1 MKTMKT
7 KTKLI
12 IMALLTTLQGYA
24 LGSPLPDANRFDK
37 EHDLLIMQFDCKT
50 DVDDI
55 HAAAAF
61 ATLLTNS
68 TFCTIHFHA
77 VAGTYG
83 IQKGA
88 YVPPNK
94 LFNLAFKKDEWTDAN
109 QNVEK
114 VITRVKA
121 IAEKSL
127 SAGDDVWIAEA
138 GQADFTSALLKAIQA
153 DHPNLNTKKHIH
165 VVQHSN
171 WNEKETDPVKLK
183 FVREHTDYQKIPD
196 GNKGNNGTPD
206 YQTAQKLNIQELFTD
221 PYLIKI
227 WQCANETTQ
236 KYNGQDGRYKN
247 KTIAAGG
254 FDFSDLVEVGWIL
267 GINDI
272 EDTQEFFKRY
282 AH

>member
-1 MKTMKT
+1 MKT
-7 KTKLI
+7 KTILI
-12 IMALLTTLQGYA
+12 LMTLLTTLQGYA
-24 LGSPLPDANRFDK
+24 LELPLANSNQFDK
-37 EHDLLIMQFDCKT
+37 EHDILIMQFDCKT

-55 HAAAAF
+55 HATAAF

-94 LFNLAFKKDEWTDAN
+94 LFDITFKKADWTDAN
-109 QNVEK
+109 QNFEK
-114 VITRVKA
+114 AVARVKA
-121 IAEKSL
+121 IAEKTL
-127 SAGDDVWIAEA
+127 SSGDDVWIAEA
-138 GQADFTSALLKAIQA
+138 GQSDFTAALLKAIQA
-153 DHPNLNTKKHIH
+153 DQPKLKTKQHIH

-171 WNEKETDPVKLK
+171 WNEKETDPMKLK
-183 FVREHTDYQKIPD
+183 FVIAQTDYQKIPD
-196 GNKGNNGTPD
+196 GNHDNNGTPD
-206 YQTAQKLNIQELFTD
+206 YQTTQKLDVQKLFTD

-227 WQCANETTQ
+227 WQCAKEIANT
-236 KYNGQDGRYKN
+236 YNGKEKRYKN
-247 KTIAAGG
+247 KTIANGG
-254 FDFSDLVEVGWIL
+254 VDFSDLVEVGWIL

-272 EDTQEFFKRY
+272 KDSQQFFKRY